1 MLNGCTFNIKN
12 NVNIPLQKKF
22 SISYFREN
30 VLREMLLV
38 PHKKWNKCCSSLLL
52 DFTFRSLMSNCK
64 VHRAALNSS
73 PSTCT
78 HWARNLLLD
87 TEVTHVGDI
96 VCASPEENAHAHKG
110 QKVLTMLPSLKALH
124 SDGAVCKSTEGTQW
138 QPAAPHTW
146 SDSGYIRVKSQSLG
160 P

>member
-1 MLNGCTFNIKN
+1 MLIGYSFNIKN

-30 VLREMLLV
+30 ALRKILLA
-38 PHKKWNKCCSSLLL
+38 PYKKWNKCCSSLLL
-52 DFTFRSLMSNCK
+52 DFTFKSLMSNCK
-64 VHRAALNSS
+64 VHGDAMNSS

-78 HWARNLLLD
+78 LWARNLLLD
-87 TEVTHVGDI
+87 TEVTHLWDTVS
-96 VCASPEENAHAHKG
+96 ASPEENAHAQKG

-124 SDGAVCKSTEGTQW
+124 TDGAVCKSTEGTSW
-138 QPAAPHTW
+138 QPAAPHT
-146 SDSGYIRVKSQSLG
+146 SSGSGYIRVKSQSLG